1 MNGARHVPGR
11 SSNLCDQTTQ
21 ITYCVLLQASPL
33 RPGTCRAP
41 FAGSMLLLFVVSTL
55 LTSAA
60 TMKYFLKRFMPF
72 DPSLP
77 VNNSLISSS
86 ELRNQLNGL
95 KSSID
100 NVEVELN
107 NAIAGTAVNPAV
119 NVLSQGISNPP
130 TQAQVQAIQN
140 KLNELINAIT
150 RPAA

>member
-1 MNGARHVPGR
+1 
-11 SSNLCDQTTQ
+11 
-21 ITYCVLLQASPL
+21 
-33 RPGTCRAP
+33 
-41 FAGSMLLLFVVSTL
+41 
-55 LTSAA
+55 
-60 TMKYFLKRFMPF
+60 MPF
-72 DPSLP
+72 DPTLP

-95 KSSID
+95 NDLIN
-100 NVEVELN
+100 NVDLQLN

-119 NVLSQGISNPP
+119 NVLGQSISNPP

>member
-1 MNGARHVPGR
+1 
-11 SSNLCDQTTQ
+11 
-21 ITYCVLLQASPL
+21 
-33 RPGTCRAP
+33 
-41 FAGSMLLLFVVSTL
+41 
-55 LTSAA
+55 
-60 TMKYFLKRFMPF
+60 MPF
-72 DPSLP
+72 DPTLP

-95 KSSID
+95 KSLID
-100 NVEVELN
+100 NLETELNNDVSNLEDELNTTSNDLQLNLN

>member
-1 MNGARHVPGR
+1 
-11 SSNLCDQTTQ
+11 
-21 ITYCVLLQASPL
+21 
-33 RPGTCRAP
+33 
-41 FAGSMLLLFVVSTL
+41 
-55 LTSAA
+55 
-60 TMKYFLKRFMPF
+60 MPF
-72 DPSLP
+72 DPTLP

-95 KSSID
+95 KSLVD

-119 NVLSQGISNPP
+119 NLLGQSISNPP

-150 RPAA
+150 RPLA

>member
-1 MNGARHVPGR
+1 
-11 SSNLCDQTTQ
+11 
-21 ITYCVLLQASPL
+21 
-33 RPGTCRAP
+33 
-41 FAGSMLLLFVVSTL
+41 
-55 LTSAA
+55 
-60 TMKYFLKRFMPF
+60 MPF
-72 DPSLP
+72 DPTLP

-107 NAIAGTAVNPAV
+107 NAIPGTAVNPAV
-119 NVLSQGISNPP
+119 NLLGQSISNPP